1 LTIRGLERTRRPSLT
16 TEQES
21 QETSRSRPQ
30 PAKIQLKGYDLIL
43 LSSRV
48 QEARDKKLNLKT
60 LTTFE
65 PYKPTDFGQGLKK
78 TLSQLSGLKFQ
89 KTALEI

>member
-1 LTIRGLERTRRPSLT
+1 
-16 TEQES
+16 
-21 QETSRSRPQ
+21 
-30 PAKIQLKGYDLIL
+30 L